1 VKRKRER
8 VHWKLFWSPKNRS
21 VSFSGPASE
30 PPKERVQVKRSPH
43 VKRKG
48 RKREKGKEKKKNK
61 IDYLFQ
67 LSFLIEKLKKVKIGT
82 NN

>member
-1 VKRKRER
+1 
-8 VHWKLFWSPKNRS
+8 
-21 VSFSGPASE
+21 
-30 PPKERVQVKRSPH
+30 VKRSPH